1 MLYRRAVR
9 LFLLAVLVLGA
20 VATPV
25 GAADIQV
32 SGSGWGHGVGLSQYG
47 AKALGSDGATAGQ
60 ILTRYFPETS
70 IAPVRL
76 TSSGSFLADERALW
90 IGLQQEVES
99 VLFSVGENSS
109 LCFDITGLCFIAD
122 PGQLFRFRTD
132 GLGGCVFLNESEHEV
147 TSSVSGSCHASV
159 RPNSLSGTV
168 TLPYKART
176 YKGGTLRF
184 RAAGTAGKFHVA
196 LQLGLEDYMRG
207 LSPVP
212 ESWPQE
218 SLRAQAVVSRSL
230 AVRTAADA
238 GSESYFDTLRREK
251 CHCHLIDDD
260 SLQVFRGWTGQVGHP
275 NWVEAVEAT
284 SQLILTYQSQPALG
298 LYSSSS
304 GGNTESYQDAFGT
317 NEHPYLV
324 SVNDSAAFSSAVAN
338 PHRGWTASYDRA
350 RLADEFG
357 FSWVADVTVTDRN
370 DSGSARTVEVRGIIG
385 GRPATVIFEAS
396 NFQDALSLRSTTF
409 EIVSTQPFLDVSS
422 AHLFVGEIV
431 GLHELGITAGCRPSA
446 YCPDSWVSRGE
457 MAAFISRALG
467 LVLPVSAQSFVD
479 DDTSVFEAEIE
490 AIRAAGITLGCAPER
505 FCPNRPVTRAEM
517 AAFLSRA
524 WALEASAGDDFVDD
538 DGHHLEQEIQA
549 LAEAGI
555 TLGCGPGSFCPN
567 RPVTRAEMAAFLIR
581 AVDRP

>member
-1 MLYRRAVR
+1 MLYRQALRG
-9 LFLLAVLVLGA
+9 LLLAVLVLSA
-20 VATPV
+20 VVTPV
-25 GAADIQV
+25 GAADIQI

-47 AKALGSDGATAGQ
+47 AKALGFDGATARQ
-60 ILTRYFPETS
+60 ILARYFPETS
-70 IAPVRL
+70 VTPVRL
-76 TSSGSFLADERALW
+76 AGSGSFLADERTLW
-90 IGLQQEVES
+90 VGLQQELES
-99 VLFSVGENSS
+99 VLFSVGADSS
-109 LCFDITGLCFIAD
+109 LCFDITGLCFIAN

-132 GLGGCVFLNESEHEV
+132 GLGGCVFLNESEDDV
-147 TSSVSGSCHASV
+147 TSSISGSCDASV
-159 RPNSLSGTV
+159 RPNDLSGTV

-184 RAAGTAGKFHVA
+184 RAAGTTGKFHVV

-238 GSESYFDTLRREK
+238 GSESNFDAPRRDE
-251 CHCHLIDDD
+251 CYCHLTDDD
-260 SLQVFRGWTGQVGHP
+260 SLQVFRGWTGQVGHS

-284 SQLILTYQSQPALG
+284 SQLILTYQNQPALG

-304 GGNTESYQDAFGT
+304 GGNTERYQDAFGT
-317 NEHPYLV
+317 NDHPYLV
-324 SVNDSAAFSSAVAN
+324 SVNDSAAFSSSAAN
-338 PHRGWTASYDRA
+338 PHHFWTAGYDRA
-350 RLADEFG
+350 RLAGEFG

-385 GRPATVIFEAS
+385 GRPATVIIGAP
-396 NFQDALSLRSTTF
+396 NLQDALSLRSTTF

-422 AHLFVGEIV
+422 AHPFVGEIV

-467 LVLPVSAQSFVD
+467 LVLPASAQSFVD
-479 DDTSVFEAEIE
+479 DDTSVFEADIE

-524 WALEASAGDDFVDD
+524 WALERSAGDDFVDD

-555 TLGCGPGSFCPN
+555 TLGCAPESFCPN